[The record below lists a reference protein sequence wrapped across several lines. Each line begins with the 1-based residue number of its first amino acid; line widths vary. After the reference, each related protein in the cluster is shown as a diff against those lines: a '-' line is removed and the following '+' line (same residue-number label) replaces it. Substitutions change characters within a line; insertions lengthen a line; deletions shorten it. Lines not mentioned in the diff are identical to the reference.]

1 MVSDICPWPTF
12 PSTVALLTYDD
23 VFCSKVVGDV
33 AILNSLPEGDEEAQ
47 RKVGEYIMSRNK
59 AIKVY
64 STGIFLCL
72 FNVVLMQCRECNPTH
87 EQLFNPHNIQNDE
100 RYVLHERIH
109 CRLPFARLALMVWF
123 NWRAQSDSQSLLLK
137 SNTA

>member
-64 STGIFLCL
+64 STGIFLCFSSL
-72 FNVVLMQCRECNPTH
+72 CCAVSRV
-87 EQLFNPHNIQNDE
+87 
-100 RYVLHERIH
+100 
-109 CRLPFARLALMVWF
+109 
-123 NWRAQSDSQSLLLK
+123 QSNSR
-137 SNTA
+137 TTF